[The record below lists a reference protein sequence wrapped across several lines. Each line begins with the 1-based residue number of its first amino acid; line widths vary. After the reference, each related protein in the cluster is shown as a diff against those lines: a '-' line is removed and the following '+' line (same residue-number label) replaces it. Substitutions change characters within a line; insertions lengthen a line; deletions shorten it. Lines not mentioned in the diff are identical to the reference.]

1 MKKYTNLIFL
11 ILLFTNIY
19 CEESACGLKNPAS
32 SIKDCKDLKVSD
44 SYKYCCYLDATT
56 NEGNLKFCYEIKESD
71 YKEID
76 KFKKNL
82 EKDSDGKVNSLDC
95 NSYYLNIG
103 LLSLMVLF
111 F

>member
-1 MKKYTNLIFL
+1 MKKYANLIFL

-19 CEESACGLKNPAS
+19 CEESACELKNPAS
-32 SIKDCKDLKVSD
+32 SIKDCKGLKVSD
-44 SYKYCCYLDATT
+44 SYKYCCYLDEIE
-56 NEGNLKFCYEIKESD
+56 NDENLKFCYEITESEYND
-71 YKEID
+71 ID
-76 KFKKNL
+76 KLKKTLKEANI
-82 EKDSDGKVNSLDC
+82 KVNSLDC